1 MAAPGFARYDVV
13 RGYTSGATA
22 TIWHEPVLISG
33 SDAANDSIYTCV
45 SPNVVGTF
53 VVGELLYVNDVLTD
67 NTISAAVTDGCV
79 GPNPATL

>member
-13 RGYTSGATA
+13 RGRTSGATA
-22 TIWHEPVLISG
+22 TIWYTPVLISG
-33 SDAANDSIYTCV
+33 SDALNTSIYTCV

-53 VVGELLYVNDVLTD
+53 IVGELLYVNDVLTD
-67 NTISAAVTDGCV
+67 NTISTVPISGCV